1 MPERLWELASLPL
14 LGVTFLKGLSIC
26 GGASSVWR
34 SGGGGEVG
42 RGIFL
47 VKTCC
52 HSDMGRSW
60 KSRDPCFFHGRMR
73 KGNGENKTEGLRH
86 SGLVSSS

>member
-26 GGASSVWR
+26 GGASSVWP
-34 SGGGGEVG
+34 SGGGGEAG

-47 VKTCC
+47 ETRASLVL
-52 HSDMGRSW
+52 HPPWDAPQDLIFPS
-60 KSRDPCFFHGRMR
+60 FFPFFSADTMWATGAE
-73 KGNGENKTEGLRH
+73 KI
-86 SGLVSSS
+86 

>member
-34 SGGGGEVG
+34 SGGGGEAG

-47 VKTCC
+47 ETRASLVL
-52 HSDMGRSW
+52 HPPWD
-60 KSRDPCFFHGRMR
+60 DV
-73 KGNGENKTEGLRH
+73 
-86 SGLVSSS
+86 SGLDFSFFPFFSADTMWATGAEKI